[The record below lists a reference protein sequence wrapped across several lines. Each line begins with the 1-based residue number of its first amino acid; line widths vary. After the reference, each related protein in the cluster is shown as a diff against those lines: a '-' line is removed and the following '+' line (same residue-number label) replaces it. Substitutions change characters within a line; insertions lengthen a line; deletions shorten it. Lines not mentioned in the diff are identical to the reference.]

1 MAAAGET
8 LMCAGCMD
16 IVTLIHDET
25 TIADPMV
32 SKVVIEAVR
41 MSFFAAKKVH
51 ITDEELGTFLLVL
64 GGSLL
69 VWESNNG

>member
-1 MAAAGET
+1 MEATGET

-25 TIADPMV
+25 NVVEPRMAKVVMETMRMASV
-32 SKVVIEAVR
+32 ATNKVVISDDELAV
-41 MSFFAAKKVH
+41 
-51 ITDEELGTFLLVL
+51 FLIIL

-69 VWESNNG
+69 VWESA